1 MDNLFDKV
9 TALVKRR
16 GFIFPSS
23 DIYGG
28 LANTWD
34 FGPAGTLLKNNIRDL
49 WWKKFVL
56 DRDDMVGIDAS
67 IFLSPK
73 VWEASGH
80 VASFTDSLIDCRNCH
95 FRTRADH
102 LIEDYYDKVTEEVQ
116 SPPSKGGSVPVNMLS
131 NGSMLLGG
139 TDTKETTAQKVEGLP
154 VEELTK
160 IVKDKKIKCPKC
172 GKSDWTEVRR
182 FNLLF
187 ESSIGIVEENKS
199 KVYLRG
205 EIAQGIFINFKN
217 VLNSTRVR
225 VPFGIAQQGKAFRN
239 EITLGQLVHR
249 TLEFDLMEF
258 EYFINPK
265 DWEAT
270 YDMWEKMM
278 WEFTEDLGLKSEN
291 LRWREHEEFERSHY
305 SKRTKD
311 IEYKYPFG
319 FKEMFGL
326 AYRTDFDLKNHQEK
340 SGKDLTYT
348 DPFTN
353 EKYIPHVI
361 EPTFGLSRL
370 VGITLFDAY
379 TEENGRILLKLD
391 PKIAP
396 YKAAV
401 FPLLANKPELVEKAR
416 SVYESLKKEM
426 VVAWDE
432 RGNIGKRYA
441 AQDEIGTPFC
451 ITIDFE
457 TLEDSAVTV
466 RDRDTATQER
476 IPLDKLN
483 EFLQTKINK

>member
-1 MDNLFDKV
+1 MENLFDKV

-23 DIYGG
+23 EIYGG

-34 FGPAGTLLKNNIRDL
+34 FGPVGTLLKNNIRDL

-80 VASFTDSLIDCRNCH
+80 VSNFTDALIDCRNCH

-102 LIEDYYDKVTEEVQ
+102 LIED
-116 SPPSKGGSVPVNMLS
+116 NLS
-131 NGSMLLGG
+131 
-139 TDTKETTAQKVEGLP
+139 DTKVEGLP

-160 IVKDKKIKCPKC
+160 LVVENKIPCPKC
-172 GKSDWTEVRR
+172 GKVDWTEVRR

-187 ESSIGIVEENKS
+187 ESSIGIIEEGKS

-217 VLNSTRVR
+217 VLNSSRVR
-225 VPFGIAQQGKAFRN
+225 IPFGIAQIGKAFRN

-258 EYFINPK
+258 EYFINER
-265 DWEAT
+265 DWEEKFEFWKNQ
-270 YDMWEKMM
+270 MWD
-278 WEFTEDLGLKSEN
+278 FTQELGLNKDN
-291 LRWREHEEFERSHY
+291 LRWREHEDFERSHY
-305 SKRTKD
+305 SKKTMD

-319 FKEMFGL
+319 FKEMFGF

-340 SGKDLTYT
+340 SGKDLSYT
-348 DPFTN
+348 DPVTGDKFL
-353 EKYIPHVI
+353 PHVI

-370 VGITLFDAY
+370 VGIVLFDSYYEDAS
-379 TEENGRILLKLD
+379 TSSGQAARVVLKLD

-416 SVYESLKKEM
+416 SIYDGLRSDFHI
-426 VVAWDE
+426 AWDE
-432 RGNIGKRYA
+432 RGNIGKRYF

-451 ITIDFE
+451 ITVDF
-457 TLEDSAVTV
+457 DSLSDNAVTV
-466 RDRDTATQER
+466 RDRDTAKQER
-476 IPLDKLN
+476 IPIDKLK
-483 EFLQTKINK
+483 EYISSRLS